1 MSKWCEKNVKLVQGL
16 TPNLDLSIAPHMVE
30 PLDAAGDNSI
40 KELGWLWPPGAGKT
54 TAIEGAI
61 QWRIV
66 CAPSNILLIGQKD
79 ETADIWWDTRMRPS
93 MGKSTAM
100 KNFMPS
106 DRHKDRKGMI
116 VFPHGI
122 YLNVCGPSLTNLQ
135 EKSMP
140 WVIFEEAWSLSDQYP
155 GRFKE
160 GEARTH
166 DKWNSKLFYVGQ
178 AGNSHL
184 SAEDDDSLTDLY
196 KVWKRST
203 QREFHFECPDCKCAQ
218 PFKWDQLRY
227 DKTLRENDE
236 IDWEETGKTIRY
248 ECVNPECDSTF
259 PDTSKARRMLASS
272 LLGREQYRI
281 QNPNHRKGCEFY
293 HMNILALWRVA
304 WIKSVIEWEDAMD
317 AKARGDY
324 SALKVFIQKRLAEF
338 WTPTAHDEK
347 HELTPGEYKVEDYA
361 DGQLCENEL
370 GRALLVDVQ
379 MIGVWFTLYAYTSE
393 EGMMLL
399 HCGQALSL
407 DEIEE
412 IRKQY
417 KVNPRAV
424 LVDSQYR
431 PSYVFQKCAELGF
444 VAFKGVPKDD
454 FSIIMEDGSTI
465 KAPYSKVET
474 VITGA
479 GKRTAYINFCVGPLK
494 DTLAEMRAG
503 RVGTLLTPKDVDPRF
518 RKHLDAEVKRSIEF
532 GREKRMKDVW
542 VRIGRKDNHMLDC
555 SMAAVGYGAVKGWIR
570 VKLPISDTVPDP

>member
-1 MSKWCEKNVKLVQGL
+1 M
-16 TPNLDLSIAPHMVE
+16 PE
-30 PLDAAGDNSI
+30 PLDAAGDNSV

-93 MGKSTAM
+93 MGKSNAM
-100 KNFMPS
+100 RPFMPS
-106 DRHKDRKGMI
+106 DRHKDRKGMV

-140 WVIFEEAWSLSDQYP
+140 WVFFEEAWNLSDNYP

-166 DKWNSKLFYVGQ
+166 DKWNAKLFYVGQ

-184 SAEDDDSLTDLY
+184 AADDDDSLTDLY

-203 QREFHFECPDCKCAQ
+203 QREFHFECPHCKAAQ
-218 PFKWDQLRY
+218 QFKWMQLKY
-227 DKTLRENDE
+227 DKAILENEE
-236 IDWEETGKTIRY
+236 IDWEATGKTIRY
-248 ECVNPECDSTF
+248 ECINPECQAEF
-259 PDTSKARRMLASS
+259 PDDAKVRRKLSSS
-272 LLGREQYRI
+272 LVGREQYRI
-281 QNPNHRKGCEFY
+281 QNPNARKGCEFY
-293 HMNILALWRVA
+293 HMNILGLWRVP
-304 WIKSVIEWEDAMD
+304 WLKSVIEWEDAQE
-317 AKARGDY
+317 ALRRGDK
-324 SALKVFIQKRLAEF
+324 SALKVFVTKRLAEF

-347 HELTPGEYKVEDYA
+347 HELTPGGFKVEDYA
-361 DGQLCENEL
+361 DGQLYDGEL
-370 GRALLVDVQ
+370 GRCLTVDVQ
-379 MIGVWFTLYAYTSE
+379 MIGVWFTLWVFTADQ
-393 EGMMLL
+393 GMVLL

-412 IRKQY
+412 IRKKY
-417 KVNPRAV
+417 GVNRPTV

-431 PSYVFQKCAELGF
+431 PSYVFQKCAELGYT
-444 VAFKGVPKDD
+444 AFKGVPRDE
-454 FSIIMEDGSTI
+454 FSIILEDGSTI

-474 VITGA
+474 VVTGA
-479 GKRTAYINFCVGPLK
+479 GKRTNYINFCVNPLK
-494 DTLAEMRAG
+494 DHFSEMRAG
-503 RVGTLLTPKDVDPRF
+503 RTGIIITPNNVDPRF
-518 RKHLDAEVKRSIEF
+518 QKHLDAEVRRSIEF
-532 GREKRMKDVW
+532 GREKRMKEVW

-555 SMAAVGYGAVKGWIR
+555 AMAAVGYGSVKGWLKP
-570 VKLPISDTVPDP
+570 KLAVIEDS